1 MTEQLKLSFNT
12 LNTADKTEFMPS
24 IGVFGRKNSGKS
36 SIVNLLAG
44 GEVSE
49 VAKYSGTT
57 KEPFKCH
64 STLEGIGHVLL
75 FDTSGIDD
83 YGESGEKRIAKT
95 MEVLKVIDL
104 AIIVITGN
112 LFAEPEK
119 NLVCKF
125 QEYAIP
131 FIVIHNKSDLQ
142 ELSPVT
148 KRQVETAYQ
157 TNLIEFTCSNGN
169 SILSIVDVL
178 RNVIPDSA
186 YESKSILASIVTK
199 NDLVILATPDQL
211 TAPDGKLT
219 QPQVEITRDLLE
231 NSCMS
236 LFVKQKKLP
245 SILET
250 INPKPKLTILP
261 TSTFKQME
269 ELLPK
274 DIQLTTYGV
283 VMSRYRGDFI
293 QYLED
298 TPKLSAL
305 KDNDRIL
312 LLQAASDSTSAEYKE
327 QEQVQ
332 TMINEYCGK
341 KFTYTVAKIFEK
353 PLINYK
359 QYHYVIVC
367 GSYLLTKKQIADILI
382 PYIEFDIPVTSFD
395 MVNAYTRGIFLR
407 SISPFLL

>member
-1 MTEQLKLSFNT
+1 
-12 LNTADKTEFMPS
+12 
-24 IGVFGRKNSGKS
+24 
-36 SIVNLLAG
+36 
-44 GEVSE
+44 
-49 VAKYSGTT
+49 
-57 KEPFKCH
+57 
-64 STLEGIGHVLL
+64 
-75 FDTSGIDD
+75 
-83 YGESGEKRIAKT
+83 
-95 MEVLKVIDL
+95 VLKVIDL

-112 LFAEPEK
+112 VFAEPEK